1 MVQIQIVLEVLI
13 LAGVL
18 GLFFRISARRGESP
32 TVLGGDL
39 TELRREIQS
48 NLKDLERTNSEAL
61 GKLSTALAESMRV
74 ERGDIN
80 GRLDAFAKTLNDVGA
95 EDRREANEG
104 RAALENSLTTSIAG
118 MNISLTTMRS
128 ELDKQLSTIALKVET
143 ELNRVRESNE
153 TKLDEM
159 RMTVDEKLHGTLEK
173 RLGESFAMVSERLE
187 AVSRGL
193 GEMQQLAS
201 GVGDLKRVLTNVKS
215 RGVFGEV
222 QLDRLLSDTLT
233 PDQYL
238 TNVAVDPLSRERV
251 EFAIKLPGRE
261 DEVVLLP
268 IDAKFPT
275 EDYERLQA
283 AQEIADVTAI
293 EAAAKDLE
301 RRIRNEAKT
310 IHEKYIK
317 PPATTDFAIMF
328 LPTEGLFAEVV
339 RRPGLTNELQR
350 LYHVMVTGPT
360 TILALLNSL
369 QMGFRT
375 LAIEKSASEVWKVLS
390 AARVEFGK
398 YAEVVDKVG
407 RQLGTVQTSMENLG
421 QRSRAV
427 ERSLRS
433 VELGDPSTSS
443 SILGLP
449 ELVPDDE
456 LEN

>member
-283 AQEIADVTAI
+283 AQE
-293 EAAAKDLE
+293 
-301 RRIRNEAKT
+301 
-310 IHEKYIK
+310 
-317 PPATTDFAIMF
+317 
-328 LPTEGLFAEVV
+328 GS
-339 RRPGLTNELQR
+339 G
-350 LYHVMVTGPT
+350 
-360 TILALLNSL
+360 
-369 QMGFRT
+369 
-375 LAIEKSASEVWKVLS
+375 ASHSK
-390 AARVEFGK
+390 
-398 YAEVVDKVG
+398 
-407 RQLGTVQTSMENLG
+407 
-421 QRSRAV
+421 
-427 ERSLRS
+427 
-433 VELGDPSTSS
+433 
-443 SILGLP
+443 
-449 ELVPDDE
+449 
-456 LEN
+456 